1 MKWFL
6 LYADPLTRTRAFVKI
21 QDGCESKCAY
31 CIIPKARGNIRSDS
45 RENILSEVR
54 GAVSEGCVEVV
65 LTGIETASY
74 GRDFKNGYSLL
85 DLLCEVNEIE
95 GLKRIRLGSIDPVEV
110 TKKFVDT
117 ISSLDKVMPHFHL
130 SMQSGCTKTLN
141 SMRRKYNI
149 DMARANIEYL
159 RSKIPNVM
167 LSADVITGFPGESDE
182 DFEKTIEFFKEEKFM
197 RLHIFPYSRRKDT
210 VAYDMPN
217 QVEESVKKD
226 RLKKLSLLAKDI
238 RYELLSEY
246 IKANENVDVLF
257 ETFDGEYVTGHSPS
271 FIEIKAKYSENLS
284 GKIVNVKLISSD
296 DERIY
301 GEI

>member
-1 MKWFL
+1 M
-6 LYADPLTRTRAFVKI
+6 
-21 QDGCESKCAY
+21 
-31 CIIPKARGNIRSDS
+31 
-45 RENILSEVR
+45 
-54 GAVSEGCVEVV
+54 
-65 LTGIETASY
+65 
-74 GRDFKNGYSLL
+74 
-85 DLLCEVNEIE
+85 DLLEISQS
-95 GLKRIRLGSIDPVEV
+95 IRKLRLQQNLTVDQLAKKSGFSKGFISQIESEQTSPSIA
-110 TKKFVDT
+110 
-117 ISSLDKVMPHFHL
+117 
-130 SMQSGCTKTLN
+130 TLTD
-141 SMRRKYNI
+141 I
-149 DMARANIEYL
+149 LEALATTMA
-159 RSKIPNVM
+159 
-167 LSADVITGFPGESDE
+167 
-182 DFEKTIEFFKEEKFM
+182 EFFKEEKFM

-257 ETFDGEYVTGHSPS
+257 EAFDGEYVTGHSPS